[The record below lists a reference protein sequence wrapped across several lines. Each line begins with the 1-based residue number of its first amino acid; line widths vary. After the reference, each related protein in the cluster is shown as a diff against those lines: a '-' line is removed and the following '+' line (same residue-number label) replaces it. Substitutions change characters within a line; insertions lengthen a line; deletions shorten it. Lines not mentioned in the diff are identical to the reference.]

1 MLACWHRGELV
12 HNAGRGLDYDQMP
25 CMGMRR
31 QSASTHARAAQRV
44 CMMHFV
50 VTKRLPGLAQLPSP
64 LPGEAARALSRAH
77 EFALTRDGLW
87 LPVDP
92 PRAGRDVEGRW
103 MLVRGL
109 SGCAGLSGCR
119 VADNHSGRV
128 QTFSHQD
135 VMRYLD
141 RLSGGAIMRR
151 VESEARSCKQC

>member
-103 MLVRGL
+103 MLVRG
-109 SGCAGLSGCR
+109 
-119 VADNHSGRV
+119 DNHSGRV

-141 RLSGGAIMRR
+141 GLSGGAITRR
-151 VESEARSCKQC
+151 VASEAW